1 MAAGGARRAARRAP
15 EGHQKSRDGT
25 MVIAAIKT
33 PALLGA
39 GEAITALETAARQAA
54 SALSPVD
61 LNPTHGHFLGLP
73 GIVWLWALT
82 LLSFGLFGWRVYRI
96 IAGLRRARPENR
108 FDQIPQRIRLFVENV
123 LLQKRIFNERA
134 IGWPH
139 FLIFWGFVLY
149 ATCFNW
155 SLLSGLFPFLKL
167 PFPDELKLVGLLLEV
182 FAVIVLIALGI
193 ALARRLFFPPPRLHL
208 SLDANLILGLIGLLM
223 VTTLLGSG
231 FRIQAEG
238 GHSSAWAPIGSLIA
252 RLLPDTAPQTAAS
265 WAKAMWWLH
274 MLGVFFF
281 LCYLPFSKH
290 MHLVVSPFNVFF
302 GRLQP
307 VGSLDAPGT
316 KEDYTTGAAHWSEFT
331 WKQLL
336 CGFAC
341 AECGRCDRACPAQ
354 NSGYALCP
362 QDVIQKLKH
371 HFEQAVLHGNG
382 ETSTQSTSAAAQ
394 AEPVP
399 ILAGGLIQPAE
410 VWACTT
416 CMACMECCAVW
427 NEQVPIIVQM
437 RRHLVNQGAVDRGI
451 QDMLDKLNRYGNS
464 FGKSDRM
471 RPRWVQNGGLK
482 IKDARKEEVEYLWFV
497 GDFASFDPR
506 LEGITQK
513 TARLFEAAGLS
524 FGLLY
529 EAERNA
535 GNDVRRVGEEGLFEV
550 LRDKNK
556 QALSKAKFKTI
567 VTTDPHTY
575 NTLKNEYELDSGIS
589 VLHYTE
595 LLAELLQRGQLKL
608 RQPLHGKVTYHDP
621 CYLGRYNGVYEPPR
635 EVLKRLG
642 LEVVEMPRTRAR
654 SYCCG
659 AGGGRIWMEDTEKVQ
674 ERPAE
679 SRVREAASLPGVET
693 LVVACPKDIA
703 MFRDALK
710 TTGLEGRLAV
720 KDLAELVW
728 DCVQEPAAA
737 PTAAA

>member
-1 MAAGGARRAARRAP
+1 MMVSVSIAHWAAAEP
-15 EGHQKSRDGT
+15 LS
-25 MVIAAIKT
+25 
-33 PALLGA
+33 ALDNA
-39 GEAITALETAARQAA
+39 VRQAA
-54 SALSPVD
+54 ATLAPPD
-61 LNPTHGHFLGLP
+61 LNPVHGTFLGLP
-73 GIVWLWALT
+73 GVVWLWLLAV
-82 LLSFGLFGWRVYRI
+82 LSFGLFGWRVWHI
-96 IAGLRRARPENR
+96 VAALRRARPENR
-108 FDQIPQRIRLFVENV
+108 FDQIPRRLRLVVDNV
-123 LLQKRIFNERA
+123 LLQRRIFNERA

-167 PFPDELKLVGLLLEV
+167 PFPDEVRLVGFLLEI
-182 FAVIVLIALGI
+182 FAVVVLVALAI

-208 SLDANLILGLIGLLM
+208 SADANLILGLIALLM
-223 VTTLLGSG
+223 ITTLLGSG
-231 FRIQAEG
+231 FRLQAEG
-238 GHSSAWAPIGSLIA
+238 GHASAWAPLGSV
-252 RLLPDTAPQTAAS
+252 LLKFLPEASPATAAS

-290 MHLVVSPFNVFF
+290 MHLLVSPLNVFF

-307 VGSLDAPGT
+307 VGTLDAPGT
-316 KEDYTTGAAHWSEFT
+316 REDYTTGAAHWSEFT

-371 HFEQAVLHGNG
+371 HFEQAALRSNGN
-382 ETSTQSTSAAAQ
+382 TIATASTGASP
-394 AEPVP
+394 AEASPV
-399 ILAGGLIQPAE
+399 LAGGLIQPAE

-416 CMACMECCAVW
+416 CLACMECCAVW

-471 RPRWVQNGGLK
+471 RARWVQNGGLK

-506 LEGITQK
+506 LESITQK

-556 QALSKAKFKTI
+556 QALAKAKFKTI

-575 NTLKNEYELDSGIS
+575 NTLKNEYGLEPDLR
-589 VLHYTE
+589 VMHYTE
-595 LLAELLQRGQLKL
+595 LLSELLAQGRLKL
-608 RQPLHGKVTYHDP
+608 RQPLQGKVTYHDP

-635 EVLKRLG
+635 DILRRLG
-642 LEVVEMPRTRAR
+642 LEVLEMPRCRAR

-659 AGGGRIWMEDTEKVQ
+659 AGGGRIWMEDAEKVQ

-679 SRVREAASLPGVET
+679 SRVREAAALEGVDT

-728 DCVQEPAAA
+728 EAVQEPAAT
-737 PTAAA
+737 TAA